1 MAIQQINVHRFSVTS
16 SRSFES
22 VIAAI
27 DAAVG
32 HPDMRGFYKDMA
44 AAPSWASL
52 EELVQRALGPSG
64 FMEFVRFDPGHVL
77 RKESGQPTPKMV
89 RIIIG
94 NPLVMKE
101 MAKHVPD
108 TGSYA
113 PVSVLIDER
122 SDGVHLSYDTMA
134 SLLAPYGNAK
144 ALEVARNLD
153 SKLEKLLTD
162 AARA

>member
-1 MAIQQINVHRFSVTS
+1 MAIQQINVHRFSVIS
-16 SRSFES
+16 SKSFES
-22 VIAAI
+22 VMAAI

-52 EELVQRALGPSG
+52 EDLVHRTVGASG

-89 RIIIG
+89 RIVIG

-134 SLLAPYGNAK
+134 SLLASYGNAK
-144 ALEVARNLD
+144 ALEVARDLD

-162 AARA
+162 AAHA

>member
-16 SRSFES
+16 TRSFES
-22 VIAAI
+22 VMAAI

-52 EELVQRALGPSG
+52 EDLVHRAVGTSG

-77 RKESGQPTPKMV
+77 RKASGQATPKMV

-134 SLLAPYGNAK
+134 SLLASYGNAK
-144 ALEVARNLD
+144 ALEVARDLD

-162 AARA
+162 AAHA

>member
-1 MAIQQINVHRFSVTS
+1 MAIQQINLHRFSVTS

-32 HPDMRGFYKDMA
+32 HPDIREFYKDMA

-52 EELVQRALGPSG
+52 EELVQGALGASG
-64 FMEFVRFDPGHVL
+64 FMEFVRFDPGHIL

-134 SLLAPYGNAK
+134 SLLASYGNAK

-153 SKLEKLLTD
+153 SKVEKLLTD
-162 AARA
+162 AARS